1 MRSALYTGLV
11 HHRRFGATSHAL
23 RYRMTMAL
31 LDLDELDALD
41 GGLRLFARNRWGL
54 FAFHDRDHLP
64 AEAPA
69 GASLR
74 TMVEGHLS
82 AAGIAPDGGAIA
94 LLSLPRILGYAFNP
108 LSVYFCH
115 RRDGAL
121 SAILY
126 EVRNTFRQRHTYV
139 IPVDDQ
145 ADDQKEMIVRQSCD
159 KVFYV
164 SPFLDM
170 DMRYAFRVE
179 PPGETIAVA
188 VDGLRAEERI
198 ITASFAGARRE
209 LTDAALLRSF
219 LAHPLLSFAVVGGI
233 HWEALKLWLK
243 GAGLRARPLPPQA
256 AATIVARREV

>member
-1 MRSALYTGLV
+1 
-11 HHRRFGATSHAL
+11 
-23 RYRMTMAL
+23 MTMAL
-31 LDLDELDALD
+31 LDLDELDELD
-41 GGLRLFARNRWGL
+41 SRLRLFSRNRWSL

-64 AEAPA
+64 ADGPA
-69 GASLR
+69 GTSLR
-74 TMVEGHLS
+74 AMVEGHLS
-82 AAGIAPDGGAIA
+82 AARIAPDGGAIA

-115 RRDGAL
+115 RRDGTLA
-121 SAILY
+121 AILY

-139 IPVDDQ
+139 IPVDPAA
-145 ADDQKEMIVRQSCD
+145 ADGPVRQSCD

-170 DMRYAFRVE
+170 DMRYAFRID
-179 PPGETIAVA
+179 PPGERIAVA
-188 VDGLRAEERI
+188 VDGLRAGERI

-209 LTDAALLRSF
+209 LTDATLLRSF

-243 GAGLRARPLPPQA
+243 GAGLRARPLPPQE

>member
-31 LDLDELDALD
+31 LDLDELDELD
-41 GGLRLFARNRWGL
+41 SRLRLFSRNRWSL

-64 AEAPA
+64 ADRPA
-69 GASLR
+69 GTSLR
-74 TMVEGHLS
+74 AMVEGHLS

-115 RRDGAL
+115 RRDGTLA
-121 SAILY
+121 AILY

-139 IPVDDQ
+139 IPVDPYGGGRSGPAELRQ
-145 ADDQKEMIVRQSCD
+145 GLLRLALPRHGHALRLPHRSSGRTHRRGSGRPARGGADHHRLVR
-159 KVFYV
+159 
-164 SPFLDM
+164 
-170 DMRYAFRVE
+170 RR
-179 PPGETIAVA
+179 PPRTH
-188 VDGLRAEERI
+188 
-198 ITASFAGARRE
+198 RR
-209 LTDAALLRSF
+209 DALLRSF

-243 GAGLRARPLPPQA
+243 GAGLRARPLPPQE